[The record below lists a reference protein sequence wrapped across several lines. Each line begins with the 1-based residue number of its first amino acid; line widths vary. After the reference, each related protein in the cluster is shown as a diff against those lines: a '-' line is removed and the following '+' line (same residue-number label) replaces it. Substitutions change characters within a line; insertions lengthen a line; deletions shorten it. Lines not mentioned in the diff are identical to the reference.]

1 MPAPRADVVDVF
13 DSGQRAPRRRRLLV
27 ATVVLLVLA
36 AAGGLLVRQRLAER
50 VALAA
55 SLEVATTATSPPG
68 GAVRWSVAVRN
79 DGARPVR
86 VVSVTTSTDRI
97 VLSSAGALSEP
108 VQPRQEVDIPVS
120 VRLTCGSSTRPSGL
134 AAAVRIRRSDGR
146 SATRVVPLAA
156 AASLLDVVDTLCA
169 VRPGLRGQELSGPV
183 VPGQS

>member
-1 MPAPRADVVDVF
+1 MAGPVDLF
-13 DSGQRAPRRRRLLV
+13 DSGERSPRRRRLV
-27 ATVVLLVLA
+27 IAAVVLLVLA
-36 AAGGLLVRQRLAER
+36 AAGGLLVRQRLADR

-97 VLSSAGALSEP
+97 VLSSGGTVSGP

-120 VRLTCGSSTRPSGL
+120 VRLTCGSTTRPASL
-134 AAAVRIRRSDGR
+134 ATAVRIRRSDGG

-156 AASLLDVVDTLCA
+156 AASLLDVVDTLCS
-169 VRPGLRGQELSGPV
+169 VRPDLRGQELSGPV
-183 VPGQS
+183 VPGRG